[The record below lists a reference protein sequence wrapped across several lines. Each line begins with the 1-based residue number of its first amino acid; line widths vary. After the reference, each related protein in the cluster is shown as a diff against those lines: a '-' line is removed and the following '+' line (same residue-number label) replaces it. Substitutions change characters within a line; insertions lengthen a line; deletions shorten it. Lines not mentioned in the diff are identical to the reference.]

1 MTRTLLILT
10 VVMGASAILA
20 TGCCNYR
27 GVRDARSKP
36 RPDDPSYTI
45 EEQKR
50 RARDKYA
57 LPEPDFR
64 VGPPTGSEL
73 PGGIGR

>member
-1 MTRTLLILT
+1 MTRTFMALT
-10 VVMGASAILA
+10 VLLGLVAV
-20 TGCCNYR
+20 GCCNLGR
-27 GVRDARSKP
+27 LRDAKSKP
-36 RPDDPSYTI
+36 RPDDPRYTI

-57 LPEPDFR
+57 LPDPDFR
-64 VGPPTGSEL
+64 TGPATGSEL

>member
-1 MTRTLLILT
+1 MTRTFAVCTALAIST
-10 VVMGASAILA
+10 VLSSL
-20 TGCCNYR
+20 GCCNV
-27 GVRDARSKP
+27 GGLRDARSKP
-36 RPDDPSYTI
+36 QPDNPRYTI

-57 LPEPDFR
+57 IPDSDVR
-64 VGPPTGSEL
+64 IAPPTGSEL

>member
-1 MTRTLLILT
+1 MTRKLVMLT
-10 VVMGASAILA
+10 VVTAVTVLSSI
-20 TGCCNYR
+20 GCCNYN

-36 RPDDPSYTI
+36 RPDDPRYTI

-57 LPEPDFR
+57 LPETDFR
-64 VGPPTGSEL
+64 TGPITGSEL

>member
-1 MTRTLLILT
+1 MTRTLTVLA
-10 VVMGASAILA
+10 VVMGLSAL
-20 TGCCNYR
+20 GCCNTAPL
-27 GVRDARSKP
+27 RDARNKP
-36 RPDDPSYTI
+36 RPDDPRYTI

-57 LPEPDFR
+57 LPDPDWR

-73 PGGIGR
+73 PGGVGR

>member
-10 VVMGASAILA
+10 AVAVISTGA
-20 TGCCNYR
+20 CCNTAR
-27 GVRDARSKP
+27 VRDARNKP
-36 RPDDPSYTI
+36 RPDDPHYTI
-45 EEQKR
+45 EEQQR

-57 LPEPDFR
+57 LPQEDFR
-64 VGPPTGSEL
+64 VGPRTGSEL

>member
-1 MTRTLLILT
+1 MTRQFVMLT
-10 VVMGASAILA
+10 IVTA
-20 TGCCNYR
+20 TTVLTSLGCCNYN
-27 GVRDARSKP
+27 GVRDARAKP
-36 RPDDPSYTI
+36 RPDDPCYTI

-57 LPEPDFR
+57 LPDSDFR
-64 VGPPTGSEL
+64 IGPPTGSEL

>member
-1 MTRTLLILT
+1 MTRTLTVLA
-10 VVMGASAILA
+10 VVMGLSAL
-20 TGCCNYR
+20 GCCGTA
-27 GVRDARSKP
+27 GVRDARNKP
-36 RPDDPSYTI
+36 RPDDPRYTI

-57 LPEPDFR
+57 LPDGDFR